1 MTASQ
6 PPVIPHAN
14 ASVAGATPKEMT
26 SASESSSRPSA
37 DDVWRQRAI
46 RPSRTSKANAA
57 GAKAAAMR
65 RSPTSRLPR

>member
-1 MTASQ
+1 
-6 PPVIPHAN
+6 
-14 ASVAGATPKEMT
+14 MT

-57 GAKAAAMR
+57 GANGRGDEEVADVAAAEVAHRHQHR
-65 RSPTSRLPR
+65 RRRRRRRCPG